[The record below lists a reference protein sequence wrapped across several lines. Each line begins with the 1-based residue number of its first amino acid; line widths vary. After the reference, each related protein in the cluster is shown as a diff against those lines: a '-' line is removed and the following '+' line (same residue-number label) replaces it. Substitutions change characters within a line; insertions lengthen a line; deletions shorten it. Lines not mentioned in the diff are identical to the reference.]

1 MLPPP
6 HPIDCIPFF
15 VTSAARA
22 VSIKR
27 RLGKPSK
34 QHCELKKTS
43 EEHEEEHPN
52 TSGAPRFSF
61 NPIPHG

>member
-1 MLPPP
+1 MAERVKFMFNHPNGGLASLPNS
-6 HPIDCIPFF
+6 
-15 VTSAARA
+15 TAS
-22 VSIKR
+22 S
-27 RLGKPSK
+27 
-34 QHCELKKTS
+34 KKTS